1 MTLET
6 TADTLTGVMQLGA
19 KESAPIRARPGL
31 AGALNLALLACVGA
45 CGGHKQS
52 NVDGGSVAALP
63 VVISAAAPRART
75 GTWSVNYWTWP
86 TTYGNAVAGTET
98 LIHQLS
104 PRFMRVGGYNN
115 DANTPDPFDD
125 AQVDKM
131 IAYARAIGAEPILQV
146 PLLADTTGQP
156 ATAATA
162 AAMVTYANVTK
173 GYGIKYFSI
182 GNEPDLYPTSGLRSD
197 PTQAAKPG
205 YTPAGFCAD
214 ATSFVAAMKNVDP
227 TIQIIGPDLSYQY
240 QPFADWLTPILSTCG
255 ELFDIVAVHR
265 YPFSSD
271 KATVPSAIADIPT
284 FRALV
289 SSLRAI
295 LQSTGQGDKPL
306 AITEM
311 NIVYNATTAVLG
323 ASPGTVASGLWMAD
337 IVGSSLDL
345 GLWTVAEWDISDADP
360 YTLGLLALPPAHTPR
375 PEYYAYALYASHFGP
390 MLVDVTS
397 APANVRAYA
406 TRNAAGTATE
416 VIAIN
421 WNSASAPLAFQV
433 TGLKTAVP
441 PAIFALPALSMAAV
455 EVPDNGA
462 TPTASVY
469 GEAQHAAGVGPQSL
483 APGTGPVSDGGP
495 RDAGAAGPDAAPVC
509 PNMAPPGATITTQG
523 TGTGTALTF
532 GPASYRWAS
541 YAYAAPGQQT
551 PVGTAAADGNGIEIV
566 GGFGP
571 ADGGGNYAGLGL
583 YFAGTTCLDASGYT
597 GIRFELA
604 GDLGGCALALGAAS
618 SGDLDSV
625 VNPGRGACSPGSGA
639 CYGPSAAVSPAA
651 TTVMVPF
658 TSLTGG
664 MPVSTLDPSTIVT
677 VQWQLAPPTSGS
689 CSADFT
695 ISNVAFY

>member
-1 MTLET
+1 M
-6 TADTLTGVMQLGA
+6 VLGT
-19 KESAPIRARPGL
+19 KRFGLVRARLRWPGVL
-31 AGALNLALLACVGA
+31 NVVLLTCAGACAN
-45 CGGHKQS
+45 HKQS
-52 NVDGGSVAALP
+52 TMDIGSVAAMP

-156 ATAATA
+156 ANAATA

-197 PTQAAKPG
+197 PTQPAKPG

-214 ATSFVAAMKNVDP
+214 ATSFVAAMKSADP
-227 TIQIIGPDLSYQY
+227 TIQIVGPDLSYQY

-255 ELFDIVAVHR
+255 NLFDIVAVHR

-271 KATVPSAIADIPT
+271 KATLLSAIADAPA

-289 SSLRAI
+289 SSLRTI
-295 LQSTGQGDKPL
+295 LLTTGQGNKPL

-311 NIVYNATTAVLG
+311 NIVYNATTTVIG

-345 GLWTVAEWDISDADP
+345 GLWTVAEWDISDSDP

-375 PEYYAYALYASHFGP
+375 PEYYAYALYAAHFGP
-390 MLVDVTS
+390 MLIDVTS
-397 APANVRAYA
+397 APTKVRAYA
-406 TRNAAGTATE
+406 TRNAAGTGTE

-433 TGLKTAVP
+433 TGLKTAPP
-441 PAIFALPALSMAAV
+441 PASFELPALSMAAV
-455 EVPDNGA
+455 TIPDNGA
-462 TPTASVY
+462 APTASVY

-483 APGTGPVSDGGP
+483 APGTGRVSDGGA
-495 RDAGAAGPDAAPVC
+495 RDAGAASSDGPPIC
-509 PNMAPPGATITTQG
+509 PNTKPPSATITTQG
-523 TGTGTALTF
+523 TGTGSALTF
-532 GPASYRWAS
+532 GPASYRWGS
-541 YAYAAPGQQT
+541 YAYAAPGQPT
-551 PVGTAAADGNGIEIV
+551 PVGTATPDGTGIEIV
-566 GGFGP
+566 DSFSP
-571 ADGGGNYAGLGL
+571 ADGGGDYAGVGL
-583 YFAGTTCLDASGYT
+583 YFAGTSCLDASAYT
-597 GIRFELA
+597 GIRFDLA

-618 SGDLDSV
+618 SADLDSV
-625 VNPGRGACSPGSGA
+625 ANPGRGGCPSGSGS
-639 CYGPSAAVSPAA
+639 CYGPAAAVSPGA

-658 TSLTGG
+658 TSLAGG
-664 MPVSTLDPSTIVT
+664 MPVSTLDPSTVVT
-677 VQWQLAPPTSGS
+677 VQWQLAPPASGS

-695 ISNVAFY
+695 VSNVAFY